1 MSCSRAMHSVGACND
16 STMFWSLLFEC
27 TVILCFFFFLC
38 VFVIVVRHGTNCRW
52 VSKEGART
60 SASLA
65 ATPFCRAS
73 CGVCHWQQP
82 DDGQN
87 FLSRVRV
94 VKSHGP
100 VILLPVYA
108 MLPVARVPQASN
120 SAELLHHF
128 SSRIRLLN
136 ANPRRAFCG
145 CTAAA

>member
-1 MSCSRAMHSVGACND
+1 MYSHFAIV
-16 STMFWSLLFEC
+16 
-27 TVILCFFFFLC
+27 FFFSVYLLLLC
-38 VFVIVVRHGTNCRW
+38 VMARTADGCQ
-52 VSKEGART
+52 EGART

-100 VILLPVYA
+100 VILFVYA
-108 MLPVARVPQASN
+108 MLASRVPQASN
-120 SAELLHHF
+120 SAELLASF
-128 SSRIRLLN
+128 Q
-136 ANPRRAFCG
+136 
-145 CTAAA
+145 